1 MAGRKIRDGA
11 DARTSLAAAAESKV
25 SRAEW
30 ARQQGIDGRSLN
42 AWRLNLARRE
52 QEEMEPRPIRLVELV
67 PAAAPPCA
75 TARYLVRCGD
85 LEVEVDGGFDD
96 ETLARLLRVVASC

>member
-52 QEEMEPRPIRLVELV
+52 QEEMELATTCRALNVDTQAYLSWVLTRVGTHRDLYGLSAAELT
-67 PAAAPPCA
+67 PAAY
-75 TARYLVRCGD
+75 ARAR
-85 LEVEVDGGFDD
+85 DG
-96 ETLARLLRVVASC
+96 